1 MYGRRPLASGLLYTI
16 LSFVAV
22 LKLNRSKVL
31 IFREQDVNVLGQD
44 GIVFCFFFLTL
55 LLMQNGATRK
65 LNLACNVIRPP
76 LMLNTGYDK
85 LLP

>member
-22 LKLNRSKVL
+22 LKLNRSKIF

-44 GIVFCFFFLTL
+44 GIVFFFFYFAADAKRSDKEIKFGL
-55 LLMQNGATRK
+55 Q
-65 LNLACNVIRPP
+65 CN
-76 LMLNTGYDK
+76 
-85 LLP
+85 